1 MAEKCNFD
9 RTSVKKIRNIF
20 LLSMR
25 KYTRNQNLDYSII
38 LGQTEP
44 PILSIIYKFEE
55 LEYFM
60 KYLKANK
67 DFELLL
73 FFELLYKLLIRVGVI
88 SKLKVDELLDDRT
101 IFFEEKNNKIIKRN
115 LEEKSFKKLKKLM
128 RERKVIIYF
137 TII

>member
-1 MAEKCNFD
+1 
-9 RTSVKKIRNIF
+9 
-20 LLSMR
+20 
-25 KYTRNQNLDYSII
+25 
-38 LGQTEP
+38 
-44 PILSIIYKFEE
+44 
-55 LEYFM
+55 M

-73 FFELLYKLLIRVGVI
+73 FFELLYKFLIRVGAV
-88 SKLKVDELLDDRT
+88 SKLKVDGLLDDRT
-101 IFFEEKNNKIIKRN
+101 IFFKEKNNKIIKRN

>member
-44 PILSIIYKFEE
+44 PN
-55 LEYFM
+55 
-60 KYLKANK
+60 LKH
-67 DFELLL
+67 
-73 FFELLYKLLIRVGVI
+73 YI
-88 SKLKVDELLDDRT
+88 
-101 IFFEEKNNKIIKRN
+101 
-115 LEEKSFKKLKKLM
+115 
-128 RERKVIIYF
+128 
-137 TII
+137 